1 MFTGLIRDLGVITR
15 LAAAGGIVR
24 LDVDAPRLAQR
35 LTPSESVAVNG
46 VCLTLTRVARGR
58 LSFDVIDETLRRTAL
73 ARLSRGDTVHL
84 EPSLTLADR
93 LNGHLVLGH
102 VDGTGRV
109 MARRTRPGMVVLTIQ
124 ADAAVRR
131 WLVPKGPITVDGVS
145 LTVGPG
151 VRAGRFMLF
160 LIPETLRRTTLGTRR
175 AGDLVSLE
183 ADYLAKLV
191 GGRRALGRG

>member
-1 MFTGLIRDLGVITR
+1 MFTGLIRELGVITR
-15 LAAAGGIVR
+15 LRNGGGLLR
-24 LDVDAPRLAQR
+24 LELSAPRLAAR
-35 LTPSESVAVNG
+35 VGVLESVAVNG
-46 VCLTLTRVARGR
+46 VCLTVTRAQAGR
-58 LSFDVIDETLRRTAL
+58 LEFEMIPETRQRTAL
-73 ARLSRGDTVHL
+73 ARLRRGDQVHL

-102 VDGTGRV
+102 VDGVGRV
-109 MARRTRPGMVVLTIQ
+109 ISRRQRPGMLVVTVQ

-151 VRAGRFMLF
+151 VRGGRFMLF
-160 LIPETLRRTTLGTRR
+160 LIPETLKRTTLGERR
-175 AGDLVSLE
+175 AGDLVNLE

-191 GGRRALGRG
+191 MGARR